1 MSPRSRRRSPK
12 CRSEHDEQSET
23 KSYSKILAPYSEI
36 LPGDFEIL
44 GRHSERSEESLFSFQ
59 KRARCIVP
67 LQSGAARCFLLGFC
81 FTKNCERLT
90 IDPNAMLFR
99 LIADNFTR
107 RPRRK
112 LLTAAALSLGM
123 AVATAAL
130 SVSLDVGDRLS
141 DEFKALGANL
151 VVTPEADSL
160 PLEIGGVDFRP
171 ANSGAY
177 LPESDIPKIKS
188 VFWHNNITAFAPIF
202 ELRTNVYKKD
212 VAASGYHGQIDEK
225 PEVPL
230 IGTSA
235 NYEVRLT
242 DGGIFSTGIGKTNPW
257 WTISGR
263 WFRDDKNEC
272 VVGERLQKR
281 QGLNFGDAIDL
292 RGRTIAPESHAQ
304 IDDELA
310 RVSVREHRSCQ
321 IVGILS
327 SGGSEDGAV
336 IVPLAIAQQIANKPG
351 LYRKLYVS
359 ALTKP
364 EDDFARR
371 DPRTMK
377 PDELERWSC
386 SPYVSSIA
394 YSIKQVLPGSDV
406 RVIRRVA
413 DGEGKIMTRVRTLL
427 WLVTFASL
435 LASAIAVGA
444 SSAASVIERRTEIGL
459 MKALGAGSGTV
470 GWLLAAEQLL
480 LAFVAG
486 CIGYALGLLLARF
499 LGTRIFGVPP
509 EPSLLV
515 LCVVLVLAAGVT
527 LLGSAL
533 PLRRAA
539 RFDPAPILRGE

>member
-1 MSPRSRRRSPK
+1 M
-12 CRSEHDEQSET
+12 
-23 KSYSKILAPYSEI
+23 
-36 LPGDFEIL
+36 F
-44 GRHSERSEESLFSFQ
+44 
-59 KRARCIVP
+59 
-67 LQSGAARCFLLGFC
+67 
-81 FTKNCERLT
+81 
-90 IDPNAMLFR
+90 FR
-99 LIADNFTR
+99 LIADNCTR

-112 LLTAAALSLGM
+112 FLTAAALSLGM

-141 DEFKALGANL
+141 EEFKALGANL
-151 VVTPEADSL
+151 VVTPGADSL

-177 LPESDIPKIKS
+177 LPESDIPRIKS
-188 VFWHNNITAFAPIF
+188 VFWHNNIMALAPI
-202 ELRTNVYKKD
+202 L
-212 VAASGYHGQIDEK
+212 
-225 PEVPL
+225 EVPIMAWSPASKNWSSPGVEDRANV
-230 IGTSA
+230 IGTWVNHSIS
-235 NYEVRLT
+235 LP
-242 DGGIFSTGIGKTNPW
+242 DGGVFRSGIEKTNPW
-257 WTISGR
+257 WRMEGN
-263 WFRDDKNEC
+263 WFADGSEEC
-272 VVGERLQKR
+272 VVGA
-281 QGLNFGDAIDL
+281 NFARKKGVKLGDSINV
-292 RGRTIAPESHAQ
+292 GGS
-304 IDDELA
+304 DDPKSWITLKA
-310 RVSVREHRSCQ
+310 
-321 IVGILS
+321 VGILN
-327 SGGSEDGAV
+327 SGGSEDEA
-336 IVPLAIAQQIANKPG
+336 IIAPLNIAQKLAAKPG
-351 LYRKLYVS
+351 QYRKLYVS

-394 YSIKQVLPGSDV
+394 YSIKQVLPGADV

-413 DGEGKIMTRVRTLL
+413 DGEGKILTRVRTLL

-435 LASAIAVGA
+435 LASALAVGA
-444 SSAASVIERRTEIGL
+444 SSAASVIERRSEIGL

-480 LAFVAG
+480 LALVGG